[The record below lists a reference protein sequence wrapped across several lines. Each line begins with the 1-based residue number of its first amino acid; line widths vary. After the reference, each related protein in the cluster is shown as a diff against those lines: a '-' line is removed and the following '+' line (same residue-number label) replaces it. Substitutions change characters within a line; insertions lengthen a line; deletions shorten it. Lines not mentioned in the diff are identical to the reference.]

1 MGHATTCPTFLLV
14 NVRLVPLAFRELDRS
29 FCLTIFQAAL
39 VFSLAYNIQSVNMA
53 KVRTKYV
60 CQQCGGEQNKWMGK
74 CPDCGAWNTLEEV
87 AETSPS
93 QNATQQRRQALLT
106 HAPLTQGTNVPV
118 VLPEIQPL
126 SQPRIS
132 VGYPEMDRV
141 LGSGL
146 VPGSVILIG
155 GEPGI
160 GKSTLLLQVSG
171 AIAQQVGPVL
181 YVSGEESVEQ
191 VKMRAERL
199 EIAGERL
206 YLLASIELDTITE
219 AVHRLKPSLLIV
231 DSIQTL
237 IASHL
242 TAAPGSISQVRECTL
257 QLMQLAKSSHVPVF
271 IIGHVTKE
279 GTVAGPKALEHIADA
294 VLYLEGERYHSYRL
308 LRGVKNRFGAT
319 HEVGVF
325 EMQGEGMVEVSNPSA
340 VFLADRDADATG
352 SAIVVSMEGTRPLL
366 VEVQALVTPSNFGNA
381 RCTTNGIDHNR
392 LLMLLAVLTKRVG
405 LAVGSHDVYAN
416 VIGGF
421 NLEEPSIDLG
431 VAAAIAS
438 SYREKNVPSDMVLI
452 GEVGLSGELRA
463 VSRLAMRVREA
474 AKLGFK
480 RCIVPSAVGKGA
492 RVRAELEEAGLP
504 GDFQVLTAS
513 SLAVALEIAL
523 H

>member
-1 MGHATTCPTFLLV
+1 
-14 NVRLVPLAFRELDRS
+14 
-29 FCLTIFQAAL
+29 
-39 VFSLAYNIQSVNMA
+39 MA
-53 KVRTKYV
+53 KLRTKYI
-60 CQQCGGEQNKWMGK
+60 CQQCGGEQSKWMGK
-74 CPDCGAWNTLEEV
+74 CPDCGTWNTLEEV
-87 AETSPS
+87 ADLPQSS
-93 QNATQQRRQALLT
+93 ARRQSLNGNGTLA
-106 HAPLTQGTNVPV
+106 QGTRVPV
-118 VLPEIQPL
+118 ALPQIKPL
-126 SQPRIS
+126 AQARIS

-141 LGSGL
+141 LGGGL
-146 VPGSVILIG
+146 VAGSLTLIG

-171 AIAQQVGPVL
+171 SIAQDIGPVL
-181 YVSGEESVEQ
+181 YVSGEESIEQ

-199 EIAGERL
+199 EISGEQL
-206 YLLASIELDTITE
+206 YLLAAIELDVIIE
-219 AVHRLKPSLLIV
+219 AVQRLKPALVIV
-231 DSIQTL
+231 DSIQTVL
-237 IASHL
+237 ASHL

-257 QLMQLAKSSHVPVF
+257 QLMQLAKNTHIPVF

-325 EMQGEGMVEVSNPSA
+325 EMHGEGLLEVPNPSA
-340 VFLADRDADATG
+340 VFLADRAAGATG
-352 SAIVVSMEGTRPLL
+352 SAVVVSMEGTRPLL
-366 VEVQALVTPSNFGNA
+366 VEVQALVTPSNFGNP
-381 RCTTNGIDHNR
+381 RCTTNGIEHNR

-421 NLEEPSIDLG
+421 TLEEPAIDLG

-438 SYREKNVPSDMVLI
+438 SYREKNIPPDMTLI

-463 VSRLAMRVREA
+463 VSRLALRVREA

-480 RCIVPSAVGKGA
+480 RCIVPAAGRGA
-492 RVRAELEEAGLP
+492 KVRAELADIGLP
-504 GDFQVLTAS
+504 EDFKVLTAS
-513 SLAVALEIAL
+513 SLAVSLEIAL